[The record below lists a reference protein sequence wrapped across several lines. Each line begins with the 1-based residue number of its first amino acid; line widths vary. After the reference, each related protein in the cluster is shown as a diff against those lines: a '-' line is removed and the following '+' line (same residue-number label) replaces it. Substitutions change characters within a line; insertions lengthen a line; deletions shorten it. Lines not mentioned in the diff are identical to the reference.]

1 MAYNQQKPVCS
12 TDVTKDCRS
21 LESLCEAD
29 DNWAVSDISATP
41 SATLTV
47 IDLAAPLSTSPHFP
61 ARVVRVGDV
70 DLDGYPDLL
79 ISIVDPSSGAR
90 RVSTSRT

>member
-1 MAYNQQKPVCS
+1 MEA
-12 TDVTKDCRS
+12 
-21 LESLCEAD
+21 LCQAD
-29 DNWAVSDISATP
+29 DNWAVSDITNIP

-47 IDLAAPLSTSPHFP
+47 VDLAAPLSNSPHFP
-61 ARVVRVGDV
+61 AHVVRVGDI

-90 RVSTSRT
+90 RVSTGTNGDTVTNRS